1 MKKQRFPLMIQLH
14 KTQVKM
20 ASLKIHESASMD
32 TLLPYTKNWPAE
44 SVATFK
50 ASVQNGKPFKIAFLG
65 SNAQGE
71 GEQSWPQMVQTAL
84 TETFDDHI
92 SVSTFSYDV
101 TSTEFVEQDMQADL
115 VKEQPDLV
123 LFEPFTLKD
132 NGVVEIN
139 ESLDNVSSVIDSIK
153 GRILKRSLFC
163 SHRIHC
169 ITPCFIRIR

>member
-1 MKKQRFPLMIQLH
+1 MKTFISVLLAIACLAILIVGNHTGMKKQRFPLMIQLH
-14 KTQVKM
+14 KTQAKM
-20 ASLKIHESASMD
+20 SSLKITSKVLQWI

-71 GEQSWPQMVQTAL
+71 GKESWPQMVKTDL

-123 LFEPFTLKD
+123 IFEPFTLKD
-132 NGVVEIN
+132 NGEVRN
-139 ESLDNVSSVIDSIK
+139 Q
-153 GRILKRSLFC
+153 
-163 SHRIHC
+163 
-169 ITPCFIRIR
+169 